1 MGGGSVNLHRIKT
14 IRFYSL
20 FIPEFNYKTIK
31 IKTATKKM
39 INTLLWC
46 NLKATNSISPKLF
59 NVVFALE
66 LRNENTNDWMSNYG
80 TVNII

>member
-1 MGGGSVNLHRIKT
+1 MDLHGIKA

-31 IKTATKKM
+31 IKTATTKM
-39 INTLLWC
+39 FKNASWC

-66 LRNENTNDWMSNYG
+66 LRNENTNDWTSESG
-80 TVNII
+80 SVNII